1 MIAGILAA
9 LALVAGV
16 ATLIASNGQEM
27 ESFGWF
33 AYAPLNEE
41 LSKDTF
47 TPAIHFVSTQ
57 QIIGWLF
64 LAVAACA
71 AAFQAGLALAR
82 RQR

>member
-33 AYAPLNEE
+33 AYAPLSE
-41 LSKDTF
+41 DTF
-47 TPAIHFVSTQ
+47 APGIHFMSTQ
-57 QIIGWLF
+57 QITGWLF

-71 AAFQAGLALAR
+71 AAFWAGLALAR